1 MNKNKGFSFQEIA
14 ITFIVA
20 AIIASIAVVSYR
32 WLYTD
37 TEEKALL
44 LKATQFEQSAR
55 SISNIEIVAPN
66 SVNLDSLISELVNNN
81 YEIIEKNG
89 KYEISY
95 NGNYACVTL
104 GTEINEKGGVVLGI
118 C

>member
-55 SISNIEIVAPN
+55 SISNIEVVAPN

-81 YEIIEKNG
+81 YQIIEKNG

-104 GTEINEKGGVVLGI
+104 GAEVNEKGGVVLGV